1 MSEHRESSEEL
12 VVVDVVIGVDQKE
25 TADSERQL
33 RSLYEW
39 LLADAA
45 CRRHARPTLGSGAA
59 AVPGAQGGVID
70 VLSLVLGTGFNA
82 ASLAVAVAAWRR
94 SRPGTPTL
102 VVERPDGTRIVLTGA
117 TDEEAGR
124 LLAELEQERA

>member
-1 MSEHRESSEEL
+1 M
-12 VVVDVVIGVDQKE
+12 DVVIGVDQKE

-45 CRRHARPTLGSGAA
+45 CRRHACPALGSGTA
-59 AVPGAQGGVID
+59 AVPGAQGGLID

-117 TDEEAGR
+117 AGEEAGR
-124 LLAELEQERA
+124 LLAELERERA